1 MQDRS
6 KEFVFR
12 LSGLCS
18 FRQGL
23 ASPARVHVLLQQR
36 VCSRVLRLQ
45 SKQLVDCLLRNQ
57 LSPTDLVP
65 EFAPRFSGPCRFFEQ
80 SLILA
85 THHYC
90 GGELL
95 RQAFSPSLTPYAFQF
110 GCWHFSCRT
119 GKSRVLRILSPD
131 DLVMENGSQYA
142 ETNVPGFSSVF
153 STQVPARGRSCGH
166 RPSYD
171 CPRSEAGKIS
181 CWAPKKTPGD
191 SQRIS
196 SGLTSSRLAISTR

>member
-1 MQDRS
+1 MNIGPSLHYIMKTHFSRGSCRTDG
-6 KEFVFR
+6 KEFVSR

-36 VCSRVLRLQ
+36 VRSRILRLQ

-65 EFAPRFSGPCRFFEQ
+65 EIAPRFSGPCRFFEQ

-85 THHYC
+85 THHYW

-95 RQAFSPSLTPYAFQF
+95 RHGFSPSQTPYAFQF
-110 GCWHFSCRT
+110 GCLHFGCRT
-119 GKSRVLRILSPD
+119 GKSRVLCILSPD
-131 DLVMENGSQYA
+131 VLVMEKG
-142 ETNVPGFSSVF
+142 
-153 STQVPARGRSCGH
+153 
-166 RPSYD
+166 
-171 CPRSEAGKIS
+171 
-181 CWAPKKTPGD
+181 
-191 SQRIS
+191 
-196 SGLTSSRLAISTR
+196 SSRQKRTFRVSLLYFLHRCSRRQEVRASPQLGLP